1 MEITYINLVKMKEP
15 YFKDRDF
22 TLYLGDTLEI
32 LNQFEDKK
40 FDLIYADPPYFLSS
54 GGITCSSGKMV
65 SVNKGEWDKS
75 KGFDEDIMFI
85 DSWLKACKRVLSEN
99 GSIWI
104 SGTLH
109 VIYKVGYLLEKNNY
123 NIINDII
130 WFKPNAPPNLS
141 CKYFTH
147 SHETVL
153 WARKSKKS
161 SHTFNYEKMKIWNNP
176 KDKLKNKDKQ
186 MRSVW
191 SIPLIPKEEKEFGK
205 HPTQKPL
212 ELLNRIISSSS
223 NEGDWV
229 LDPFVGS
236 GTTGIVCSI
245 LNRSFVGIDSNK
257 EYLDVAIKRFKDKR
271 KKELLFSSEKKN
283 HLMKFI

>member
-1 MEITYINLVKMKEP
+1 MIPP
-15 YFKDRDF
+15 YFDEKNF
-22 TLYLGDTLEI
+22 ILYHSDAIEL
-32 LNQFEDKK
+32 LNQFESDK
-40 FDLIYADPPYFLSS
+40 FDLIYVDPPYFLSND
-54 GGITCSSGKMV
+54 GITCQSGKMV
-65 SVNKGEWDKS
+65 SVNKGTWDKS
-75 KGFDEDIMFI
+75 KGFEEDVQFI
-85 DSWLKACKRVLSEN
+85 DSWLKACRSVLKEN
-99 GSIWI
+99 GSIWV

-109 VIYKVGYLLEKNNY
+109 NIYKVGYLLEKNDY
-123 NIINDII
+123 DIINDVIMY
-130 WFKPNAPPNLS
+130 KPNAPPNLS

-147 SHETVL
+147 SHEVIL
-153 WARKSKKS
+153 WARKSRNS
-161 SHTFNYEKMKIWNNP
+161 EHTFNYEKMKFWNNP

-191 SIPLIPKEEKEFGK
+191 SIPLIPKEEKVFGK

-245 LNRSFVGIDSNK
+245 LNRKFIGIDSNK
-257 EYLDVAIKRFKDKR
+257 EYLDVAIKRFKDPR
-271 KKELLFSSEKKN
+271 KGSQLYSPKTKN

>member
-1 MEITYINLVKMKEP
+1 MISP
-15 YFKDRDF
+15 YFEEKNF
-22 TLYLGDTLEI
+22 ILYQGDAIEL
-32 LNQFEDKK
+32 LNHFESNKYN
-40 FDLIYADPPYFLSS
+40 LIYVDPPYFLSND
-54 GGITCSSGKMV
+54 GITCKSGKMV
-65 SVNKGEWDKS
+65 SVNKGGWDRS
-75 KGFDEDIMFI
+75 KGFKQDVEFM
-85 DSWLKACKRVLSEN
+85 DSWIKACRRVLKEN
-99 GSIWI
+99 GSIWV

-109 VIYKVGYLLEKNNY
+109 NIYKVGYLLEKNDY
-123 NIINDII
+123 DIINDIVM
-130 WFKPNAPPNLS
+130 FKPNAPPNLS

-147 SHETVL
+147 SHEIVL
-153 WARKSKKS
+153 WARKSRNS
-161 SHTFNYEKMKIWNNP
+161 QHTFNYEEMKFWNNP
-176 KDKLKNKDKQ
+176 KDKLKNRDKQ

-191 SIPLIPKEEKEFGK
+191 SIPLISKEEKEFGK

-245 LNRSFVGIDSNK
+245 LHRKFIGIDSSK
-257 EYLDVAIKRFKDKR
+257 EYLDVAIKRFKDPR
-271 KKELLFSSEKKN
+271 KEYLLFSSKTKN

>member
-1 MEITYINLVKMKEP
+1 MIKP
-15 YFKDRDF
+15 YFDEKNF
-22 TLYLGDTLEI
+22 ILYHGDAIEL
-32 LNQFEDKK
+32 LNQFESNK
-40 FDLIYADPPYFLSS
+40 FDLIYVDPPYFLSND
-54 GGITCSSGKMV
+54 GVTCKSGKMV
-65 SVNKGEWDKS
+65 SVNKGAWDRS
-75 KGFDEDIMFI
+75 KGFEEDVKFI
-85 DSWLKACKRVLSEN
+85 DSWLKACRRVLKEN
-99 GSIWI
+99 GSIWV

-109 VIYKVGYLLEKNNY
+109 NIYKVGYLLEKNDY
-123 NIINDII
+123 NIINDVIM
-130 WFKPNAPPNLS
+130 FKPNAPPNLS

-147 SHETVL
+147 SHEIVL
-153 WARKSKKS
+153 WARKSRNS
-161 SHTFNYEKMKIWNNP
+161 QHTFNYKKMKFWNNP

-236 GTTGIVCSI
+236 GTTGIACSI
-245 LNRSFVGIDSNK
+245 LNRKFIGIDSSN
-257 EYLDVAIKRFKDKR
+257 EYLDVAIKRFKDPIKGNQ
-271 KKELLFSSEKKN
+271 LFSSKTKN

>member
-1 MEITYINLVKMKEP
+1 MIKP
-15 YFKDRDF
+15 YFQENNF
-22 TLYLGDTLEI
+22 ILYHGDALEI
-32 LNQFEDKK
+32 LDQFKINH
-40 FDLIYADPPYFLSS
+40 FNLIYVDPPYFLSND
-54 GGITCSSGKMV
+54 GITCSSGKMV
-65 SVNKGEWDKS
+65 SVNKGDWDKS
-75 KGFDEDIMFI
+75 KGFEEDVKYI
-85 DSWLKACKRVLSEN
+85 DAWLKAYKKVLKEN
-99 GSIWI
+99 GTIWV

-109 VIYKVGYLLEKNNY
+109 NIYKVGYLLEKNEY
-123 NIINDII
+123 DIINSIV
-130 WFKPNAPPNLS
+130 WYKPNAPPNLS

-147 SHETVL
+147 SHEIVL
-153 WARKSKKS
+153 WARNSKKS
-161 SHTFNYEKMKIWNNP
+161 QHTFNYEKMKTWNNP

-236 GTTGIVCSI
+236 GTTGVICSI
-245 LNRSFVGIDSNK
+245 LNRNFVGIDSN
-257 EYLDVAIKRFKDKR
+257 EEFLELTIKRFKDK
-271 KKELLFSSEKKN
+271 KKKDLLYSPGTKN

>member
-1 MEITYINLVKMKEP
+1 MITP
-15 YFKDRDF
+15 YFEEKNF
-22 TLYLGDTLEI
+22 SLYQGDAIEL
-32 LNQFEDKK
+32 LNQFESNK
-40 FDLIYADPPYFLSS
+40 FDLIYVDPPYFLSND
-54 GGITCSSGKMV
+54 GITCKSGKMV
-65 SVNKGEWDKS
+65 SVNKGAWDRS
-75 KGFDEDIMFI
+75 KGFEEDAKFI
-85 DSWLKACKRVLSEN
+85 DLWLKACRRVLREN
-99 GSIWI
+99 GSIWV

-109 VIYKVGYLLEKNNY
+109 NIYKVGYLLEKNDY
-123 NIINDII
+123 NIINDVIM
-130 WFKPNAPPNLS
+130 FKPNAPPNLS

-147 SHETVL
+147 SHEIVL
-153 WARKSKKS
+153 WARKSKNS
-161 SHTFNYEKMKIWNNP
+161 QHTFNYEKMKFWNNP

-191 SIPLIPKEEKEFGK
+191 SIPLISKQEKEFGK

-236 GTTGIVCSI
+236 GTTGIACSI
-245 LNRSFVGIDSNK
+245 LNRKFIGIDSDK
-257 EYLDVAIKRFKDKR
+257 DYLDLAIKRFKDPR
-271 KKELLFSSEKKN
+271 KINQLFSPKTKD

>member
-1 MEITYINLVKMKEP
+1 MINP
-15 YFKDRDF
+15 YFEEKSF
-22 TLYLGDTLEI
+22 ILYHGNALDI
-32 LNQFEDKK
+32 LNQFESNK
-40 FDLIYADPPYFLSS
+40 FDLIYADPPYFLSND
-54 GGITCSSGKMV
+54 GVTCKSGKMV

-75 KGFDEDIMFI
+75 KGFNEDINFT
-85 DSWLKACKRVLSEN
+85 DSWLKASRRILKKN
-99 GSIWI
+99 GSLWV

-109 VIYKVGYLLEKNNY
+109 IIYKVGYLLEKNGY
-123 NIINDII
+123 DIINDVVMY
-130 WFKPNAPPNLS
+130 KPNAPPNLS

-147 SHETVL
+147 SHEIVL
-153 WARKSKKS
+153 WTRKSKNS
-161 SHTFNYEKMKIWNNP
+161 NHTFNYEKMKVWNNP
-176 KDKLKNKDKQ
+176 KDKLKNRDKQ

-191 SIPLIPKEEKEFGK
+191 SIPLIPKDEKEFGK

-229 LDPFVGS
+229 LDPFLGS

-245 LNRSFVGIDSNK
+245 LNRNFIGIDLNK
-257 EYLDVAIKRFKDKR
+257 EYLDVAIKRFKDD
-271 KKELLFSSEKKN
+271 KKDGLLFSPETKN

>member
-1 MEITYINLVKMKEP
+1 MINP
-15 YFKDRDF
+15 YFEEKNF
-22 TLYLGDTLEI
+22 ILYHGDALDI
-32 LNQFEDKK
+32 LNQFEDRK
-40 FDLIYADPPYFLSS
+40 FDLIFADPPYFLSND
-54 GGITCSSGKMV
+54 GITCKSGKMV

-75 KGFDEDIMFI
+75 KGFDEDNNFT
-85 DSWLKACKRVLSEN
+85 DSWLKACKRILNKN
-99 GSIWI
+99 GSLWV

-109 VIYKVGYLLEKNNY
+109 IIYKVGYLLEKNGY
-123 NIINDII
+123 DIINDIVI
-130 WFKPNAPPNLS
+130 YKPNAPPNLS

-147 SHETVL
+147 SHEIIL
-153 WARKSKKS
+153 WARKSKNS
-161 SHTFNYEKMKIWNNP
+161 RHTFNYEKMKTWNNP

-191 SIPLIPKEEKEFGK
+191 SIPLMPKNEKEFGK

-223 NEGDWV
+223 NEGEWI

-245 LNRSFVGIDSNK
+245 LNRKFIGIDSNS
-257 EYLDVAIKRFKDKR
+257 EYLDIAIKRFKDKN
-271 KKELLFSSEKKN
+271 KKDLLFSSETEN

>member
-1 MEITYINLVKMKEP
+1 MIKP
-15 YFKDRDF
+15 YFDEKNF
-22 TLYLGDTLEI
+22 ILYYGDALDILDGFEI
-32 LNQFEDKK
+32 NK
-40 FDLIYADPPYFLSS
+40 FDLIYVDPPYFLSND
-54 GGITCSSGKMV
+54 GITCSSGKMV
-65 SVNKGEWDKS
+65 SVNKGDWDRS
-75 KGFDEDIMFI
+75 KGFEEDVEFI
-85 DSWLKACKRVLSEN
+85 DSWLKMCKRVLKGN
-99 GSIWI
+99 GSIWV

-109 VIYKVGYLLEKNNY
+109 NIYKVGYLLEKNDFD
-123 NIINDII
+123 IINDII
-130 WFKPNAPPNLS
+130 MFKPNAPPNLS

-147 SHETVL
+147 SHEIVL

-161 SHTFNYEKMKIWNNP
+161 QHVFNYEKMKTWNDP

-191 SIPLIPKEEKEFGK
+191 SIPLISKAEKEYGK

-229 LDPFVGS
+229 LDPFMGS
-236 GTTGIVCSI
+236 GTTGIVCSV
-245 LNRSFVGIDSNK
+245 LNRKFVGIDSNN

-271 KKELLFSSEKKN
+271 KKELVFFPKFKN
-283 HLMKFI
+283 HLMRFI